1 MPELEAV
8 CDALY
13 RLEQADDRPRG
24 QREIA
29 TTLVSE
35 RIITHRIYAPHA
47 PYSNGELVAGFQV
60 ITEQLTR
67 LGAEV
72 PNATLTERCTCV
84 EPRMLFNILPLATER
99 LRCDAVAT
107 REKVVTLFTKLFA
120 ATRYDYAG
128 HYLEWVER
136 LRDTE
141 PAIRARMASLAL
153 KVIETRPQ
161 LRADLLRHVAKCSAT
176 PPTTSASRPSTL
188 LRLHPD
194 DLQR

>member
-1 MPELEAV
+1 
-8 CDALY
+8 
-13 RLEQADDRPRG
+13 
-24 QREIA
+24 
-29 TTLVSE
+29 
-35 RIITHRIYAPHA
+35 
-47 PYSNGELVAGFQV
+47 
-60 ITEQLTR
+60 
-67 LGAEV
+67 
-72 PNATLTERCTCV
+72 
-84 EPRMLFNILPLATER
+84 MLFNILPLATER

-188 LRLHPD
+188 LRLHVRHASTPPREAPRARRVGRLARETQTALRFELG
-194 DLQR
+194 DLAQTKQQISNSLWMWNFDEFSMGFLNRPEIRVPTR